1 MQSISRDTETVIE
14 RKKERASKAERE
26 REGTDFNCQQV
37 GEIEIVP
44 KYNEKFSIYLG
55 LKVVN
60 NF

>member
-1 MQSISRDTETVIE
+1 MQSVSRDTETVIE
-14 RKKERASKAERE
+14 RKKERGR
-26 REGTDFNCQQV
+26 TDFNCQQV

>member
-1 MQSISRDTETVIE
+1 MQSVSRDRETVIE
-14 RKKERASKAERE
+14 RKKERASTAERE
-26 REGTDFNCQQV
+26 RERTDFNCQQV